1 MKACSTFRELD
12 ELFIDYEDNEDK
24 FNTEYGSY
32 NKYCPVKNGVRKCKT
47 NYEKLSAISRHA
59 YMELTGNAQI
69 DLESENELSA
79 DFLVMGLCDRL
90 YKLSK
95 DPNLSLKDAFKK
107 YLGNSIGSFN
117 HHSIL
122 YNKKYFSDSNI
133 GIMNGFYFLFKQICE
148 TVNTYNESKIESHEC
163 VYSATQCY
171 IMYDKLYNVVSR
183 CGPYL
188 RLLDHLKTIYNEF
201 IDAVIK
207 DNNNDQTLSSKLV
220 KLSPI
225 DKSTFGSE
233 FNTKGCQK
241 LHKKLAKTTPNFIK
255 LVNKMSEDDEKRK
268 NGEGSQS
275 TEDKDDEDDDDLDL
289 YLDEEEDGFELD
301 EEEDD
306 FELDKEEDDELQN
319 NDDIT
324 KISSDQ
330 LQNTPQGTPPVHA
343 PGPQQP
349 AQSASEPAKP
359 VPTLSGASPSISD
372 NGADTTGS
380 KDKVVDGAQSKENT
394 KVSEQTDAG
403 GDTGSKANLQSD
415 SSNHTPTSD
424 NNQGGESRDGL
435 DGGSN
440 GNQVNQGGLG
450 GIDGVICDKLGTGGG
465 KGNSNDVTG
474 GINCG
479 KGGTDTNKGGT
490 CNGSCGDQGSPNPV
504 SVNPTDAP
512 ENSDDG
518 SKALGDQDAANPSG
532 TSYEYWSST
541 LGSRLNL
548 LNYLP
553 SASEIYET
561 QKRILTD
568 AGNKISSAYNSA
580 VTTVKDTYDSA
591 VTTVKDTYNRAVTN
605 INYAYTTSTNYIRGA
620 VSSMTSQL
628 SSLGTFTSGDNQPG
642 PGSSGN
648 GPPTDNDPL
657 KKPQTPKSDPDSPPP
672 PLPPLPPQ
680 LPSSSTLPVTIPS
693 PLSTSPDTTPTIS
706 QPQSGPTQDSSKIPD
721 QNGGSDPAQSQNINP
736 GTGISQT
743 TNSITDPPS
752 TWNGSTIGTIVKMF
766 EKSSIWCIGSNKK
779 CDVLS
784 IGIISISIFAFLTIM
799 YKYISFGSG
808 KNSKKKKS
816 MKRVINL
823 ADGNRK
829 TQIIIK
835 SYDKNK
841 DLKPIINSVGRK
853 KVPTLN
859 IYKLMQAD
867 PVPFINLFFLLIFF
881 VYKKN

>member
-319 NDDIT
+319 
-324 KISSDQ
+324 S
-330 LQNTPQGTPPVHA
+330 PQGTPQVLP
-343 PGPQQP
+343 PGPPQALKLQ
-349 AQSASEPAKP
+349 EPAP
-359 VPTLSGASPSISD
+359 PSQPI
-372 NGADTTGS
+372 
-380 KDKVVDGAQSKENT
+380 QS
-394 KVSEQTDAG
+394 
-403 GDTGSKANLQSD
+403 QSD
-415 SSNHTPTSD
+415 SD
-424 NNQGGESRDGL
+424 
-435 DGGSN
+435 
-440 GNQVNQGGLG
+440 
-450 GIDGVICDKLGTGGG
+450 
-465 KGNSNDVTG
+465 
-474 GINCG
+474 
-479 KGGTDTNKGGT
+479 
-490 CNGSCGDQGSPNPV
+490 
-504 SVNPTDAP
+504 
-512 ENSDDG
+512 
-518 SKALGDQDAANPSG
+518 PS
-532 TSYEYWSST
+532 T
-541 LGSRLNL
+541 
-548 LNYLP
+548 
-553 SASEIYET
+553 A
-561 QKRILTD
+561 
-568 AGNKISSAYNSA
+568 
-580 VTTVKDTYDSA
+580 
-591 VTTVKDTYNRAVTN
+591 
-605 INYAYTTSTNYIRGA
+605 
-620 VSSMTSQL
+620 
-628 SSLGTFTSGDNQPG
+628 
-642 PGSSGN
+642 
-648 GPPTDNDPL
+648 
-657 KKPQTPKSDPDSPPP
+657 DSPPP
-672 PLPPLPPQ
+672 PQ
-680 LPSSSTLPVTIPS
+680 NGSSSQ
-693 PLSTSPDTTPTIS
+693 TPQTGGS
-706 QPQSGPTQDSSKIPD
+706 SSG
-721 QNGGSDPAQSQNINP
+721 NGNPGGGSSDPASSTPGGSFNLGSSLFKILLNGAEKLNKTSQFIQKNQQKVKEVTDKISGVYNDTVENIKDAYDKSSSYLSEFINNVTNQLNQVDSPSNSGGNQPGSGSPSDGGNSHNQSPSPQSP
-736 GTGISQT
+736 
-743 TNSITDPPS
+743 SITDPKNPASTPTKDTTSNPAPS
-752 TWNGSTIGTIVKMF
+752 PTTQKQSSPQAQSITPHHPQTNTSTQKTTAQINDQLLKSPNSDPISRNPWNIIPTTWNGSGDCKPKIKFINTTLVCCTSEQCNLTGISVTIVL
-766 EKSSIWCIGSNKK
+766 IP
-779 CDVLS
+779 
-784 IGIISISIFAFLTIM
+784 IILLIV
-799 YKYISFGSG
+799 YKYLSFGSG

-816 MKRVINL
+816 MNRVIKL

-835 SYDKNK
+835 SYDRNK
-841 DLKPIINSVGRK
+841 DLKPVINSVNRK
-853 KVPTLN
+853 KDLLLN

-867 PVPFINLFFLLIFF
+867 PIPFINLFFLLIFF
-881 VYKKN
+881 VYKRQLNYLEL